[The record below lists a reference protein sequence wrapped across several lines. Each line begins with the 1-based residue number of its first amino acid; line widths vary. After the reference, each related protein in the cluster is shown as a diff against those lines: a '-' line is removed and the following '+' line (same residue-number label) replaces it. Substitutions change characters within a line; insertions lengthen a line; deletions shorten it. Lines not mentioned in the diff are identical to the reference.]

1 MAAWTPSRVDAPG
14 DDDDSSRGGYS
25 YRDAEFYPPVE
36 GERGDDG
43 RRPAGVKSSATTGPS
58 SRFLVNPLAVA
69 ARHLRDRRERR
80 AAARRDADR
89 ADRDARESAAAER
102 LRARRETLS
111 GARGAFFL
119 ARAVEASRGAL
130 LSALDRACVSA
141 NLDDAGL
148 RPGDVLVPAAR
159 GGAAV
164 AAFAP
169 PAGRSPLPRAYF
181 LERGHLDI
189 LIPDRRAPAP
199 APAPTRPRDAQN
211 PTYPWRVAFTL
222 GPGAFFTH
230 PLAASLP
237 GVPDDAEIVVAT
249 PGARV
254 HACALDRLRAG
265 EHLRVADQ
273 AYAELRET
281 ALAYVPAFRA
291 LEKTED
297 GAWTARL
304 VADLFETE
312 EHAPRGVVSRAGD
325 AEDALRVV
333 VRGEVFATVPVPVR
347 DANGR
352 EKMERHR
359 RGVGDHWGDVAL
371 ATDAPAAARVSRARA
386 VAGREGAT
394 TLALRRRRIETIL
407 AGVGANSPLE
417 RAFRRARLDLGLGP
431 HPNDDPSSSR
441 GIRTDAETG
450 ATARD
455 DEKRRDEK
463 RSDAS
468 RVATGAFSP
477 PPPPLGH
484 PGGPV
489 PDLDSK
495 PKGSRRKAE
504 LRAALARSL
513 VFEGASDALLDKTV
527 AEFVEIRLRP
537 GETLCRSGDAPWGL
551 CVVESGAL
559 DLWRAE
565 RPGAPPTHLGRLG
578 RGYVHGEIPS
588 VFGVPARADAIAAAS
603 GRDSGPGSSDVV
615 GCRLWGISAGHLE
628 RATGVRDERGRRR
641 EHAAFVPFPSELAA
655 FDALEATQLEHQAAN
670 LARAAAG
677 EAEVRDEDERG
688 RPRTAMERCMRAL
701 PDSVGGTLLERIV
714 KMRTPAHGREA
725 EEERRRVERT
735 RAAMREAADARWHAE
750 ERERASRERD
760 AARRAREE
768 EEEED

>member
-43 RRPAGVKSSATTGPS
+43 RRPAGVTSSATTGPS

-102 LRARRETLS
+102 LRARRDTLS

-130 LSALDRACVSA
+130 LSTLDRACVSA

-159 GGAAV
+159 GGTAV

-189 LIPDRRAPAP
+189 LIPDRR
-199 APAPTRPRDAQN
+199 AQN

-249 PGARV
+249 PGVRV

-265 EHLRVADQ
+265 EHLRVVDE

-312 EHAPRGVVSRAGD
+312 EHAPRAIVSRAGD

-333 VRGEVFATVPVPVR
+333 VRGEVFATVPVPVPVPVR

-359 RGVGDHWGDVAL
+359 HGVGDHWGDVAL

-407 AGVGANSPLE
+407 AGAGAKSPLE

-431 HPNDDPSSSR
+431 HPNDDSSSSSSR
-441 GIRTDAETG
+441 DVRTDAETG

-463 RSDAS
+463 L
-468 RVATGAFSP
+468 VATGAFSP
-477 PPPPLGH
+477 PPPPPPPGH

-527 AEFVEIRLRP
+527 AQFVEIRLRP
-537 GETLCRSGDAPWGL
+537 GETLCRRGDAPWGL

-588 VFGVPARADAIAAAS
+588 VFGVPARADAIAAS
-603 GRDSGPGSSDVV
+603 GRDSGPGSSDV

-655 FDALEATQLEHQAAN
+655 FDALEATRLEHQAAN

-677 EAEVRDEDERG
+677 EPEVRDEDERG

-701 PDSVGGTLLERIV
+701 PESVGGTLLERIV

-735 RAAMREAADARWHAE
+735 RAAMREAADARWRAE

-768 EEEED
+768 EEEEED